1 MFERKFGGIAQEY
14 SHGYGPALSV
24 SKTRPIVVLRSGV
37 ARGAP
42 GGDILLIKIK
52 FWKEFKISNCLLLL
66 NKVLNGLQ
74 VTFLSFCVEKP

>member
-52 FWKEFKISNCLLLL
+52 F
-66 NKVLNGLQ
+66 
-74 VTFLSFCVEKP
+74 